1 MSNVFLLGI
10 TMKYLNKT
18 AKPQQQ
24 LKLFFKQVKHFS
36 F

>member
-18 AKPQQQ
+18 ANHSKATTTT
-24 LKLFFKQVKHFS
+24 QVIL
-36 F
+36 